1 MTENEKRREWGA
13 FFRGAVMG
21 ALIGVALGIWN
32 APRSGKALRQAL
44 RGRGRSLVG
53 DVEQAAAQARRQIE
67 GESIDSTL
75 REAKAEARRLNRGA

>member
-1 MTENEKRREWGA
+1 MTGNEKRREWGV

-21 ALIGVALGIWN
+21 ALIGAALGIWN
-32 APRSGKALRQAL
+32 APRSGRALRQAL
-44 RGRGRSLVG
+44 RSRGRALVG
-53 DVEQAAAQARRQIE
+53 DVEQAATQARRQIE